1 MGDSASARTISTAK
15 TLISTDSA
23 PPTLS
28 PPPQSPAL
36 PDGWVKKKDSSGT
49 TYYEDTIN
57 SKTQWESPV
66 EHEATQDPDEQHD
79 DGKSEHEVE
88 PLKKINNQIYEA
100 RDKRE
105 TDRQDTRATSRTLT
119 VKSVPLPDAHSDP
132 TESGTPNVDT
142 GFDTTNKLCYFFY
155 AILLIIGCVM
165 SFLGLAAWL
174 TDNPFGQSSIERKN
188 LLGIDCY
195 YNQADCILKAP
206 KTHQC
211 VHAFA
216 RDYLHESI
224 GVQTPFLPMSTATK
238 GDVIKSMKDPTRA
251 EYLSAGTQYDVLD
264 LCSMHPEPVPEWDFD
279 AKMTAAYRSNNT
291 DAKKHIISCLQ
302 TQEFCPRAQ
311 SPETC
316 PDWYSRIGAWA
327 TTENYENKYVNRQDN
342 DNNKHNPNDDV
353 WNPGFPAAEM
363 ATSYPCKK
371 FDKTYGENRNYA
383 REICRLMR
391 TPRMALTHLQNNEYN
406 LFSTQNELCLAVC
419 LDAVVAVFSFTY
431 CVHLLR
437 DYFKSDGKDRFPWLK
452 NGVAR
457 VFVAVPA
464 VLVIAASLS
473 EMTRTQALGPT
484 SNKASKTALFP
495 TGSIIIAA
503 ISGGLA
509 VVLVSSAPFYRGFQI
524 PKDEGKDGERHVYEE
539 KGGRDGHDGVGPN
552 AGIYTNTSTARYYR
566 FMRSRNDL
574 LIAYCN
580 FLTFPI
586 LVLMIY
592 VRYNWYS
599 VDTHVQRAFFS
610 AVAVGV
616 LDITEVSVMGAL
628 YLVTEFEEWGS
639 RRTAVGQSIVDIKR
653 PWQIWFRHSNLVN
666 VATQLVF
673 FLSKM
678 AVFIPTILQIRQE
691 LAWLHR
697 TEGTVQFKGQRDGQ
711 QPLVAV
717 MVASFALN
725 HVFALLESMCYNI
738 GLYPGSWGG
747 KEAWCICYPDTQW
760 GKFHFRL
767 VVFAIMNLSVV
778 SVVNFTVQ

>member
-1 MGDSASARTISTAK
+1 VEKNKGQGWHTTTLTTSAK
-15 TLISTDSA
+15 
-23 PPTLS
+23 
-28 PPPQSPAL
+28 
-36 PDGWVKKKDSSGT
+36 
-49 TYYEDTIN
+49 E
-57 SKTQWESPV
+57 
-66 EHEATQDPDEQHD
+66 PDEP
-79 DGKSEHEVE
+79 E
-88 PLKKINNQIYEA
+88 P
-100 RDKRE
+100 
-105 TDRQDTRATSRTLT
+105 
-119 VKSVPLPDAHSDP
+119 
-132 TESGTPNVDT
+132 PNADI
-142 GFDTTNKLCYFFY
+142 GFDTTNKWCYYLY
-155 AILLIIGCVM
+155 AMFLIIGCVL
-165 SFLGLAAWL
+165 SILGLAAWL
-174 TDNPFGQSSIERKN
+174 TDNPFGKSTIARKN
-188 LLGIDCY
+188 LLDKDCF
-195 YNQADCILKAP
+195 YNQADCLLKAP

-216 RDYLHESI
+216 RGYMHESI

-238 GDVIKSMKDPTRA
+238 ADVIKSMKDPARE
-251 EYLSAGTQYDVLD
+251 EYKTAGTQYDVLD
-264 LCSMHPEPVPEWDFD
+264 LCSMHSEPGPEWGFD
-279 AKMTAAYRSNNT
+279 QKMKDAYLSNNT

-302 TQEFCPRAQ
+302 TQEFCPKSHTAL
-311 SPETC
+311 EAC
-316 PDWYSRIGAWA
+316 PAWYTRIGAWA
-327 TTENYENKYVNRQDN
+327 TTENYVNKYVNKQDN
-342 DNNKHNPNDDV
+342 DNNKANKEDDV
-353 WNPGFPAAEM
+353 WNPNPTFTTAEM
-363 ATSYPCKK
+363 ATTYPCVK
-371 FDKTYGENRNYA
+371 FDNTYKQFPEYA

-431 CVHLLR
+431 FIHLLR
-437 DYFKSDGKDRFPWLK
+437 DFFRSDDSGDRLPWLK

-464 VLVIAASLS
+464 VLVIAASLF
-473 EMTRTQALGPT
+473 EMTRTQALAPT
-484 SNKASKTALFP
+484 SDKTALFP
-495 TGSIIIAA
+495 TGSITIAV
-503 ISGGLA
+503 ISGSLA
-509 VVLVSSAPFYRGFQI
+509 VVLVSSAPFYSGVQI
-524 PKDEGKDGERHVYEE
+524 PADKGKVGEI
-539 KGGRDGHDGVGPN
+539 GRPGKEDTAVGPN

-566 FMRSRNDL
+566 FIRSRNDL

-599 VDTHVQRAFFS
+599 IDTHVQRAFFS

-616 LDITEVSVMGAL
+616 LDITEVCVMGAL
-628 YLVTEFEEWGS
+628 YLVTEFEEQGH
-639 RRTAVGQSIVDIKR
+639 RKTTVGTRTSEINKPQE
-653 PWQIWFRHSNLVN
+653 IWFRHSNIVN

-697 TEGTVQFKGQRDGQ
+697 TEGTHQFKGQQNGE

-717 MVASFALN
+717 MIASFALN
-725 HVFALLESMCYNI
+725 HVVALLESMCYNI
-738 GLYPGSWGG
+738 GWYPASWGG
-747 KEAWCICYPDTQW
+747 KQPWCSCFPGTQW

>member
-1 MGDSASARTISTAK
+1 MRPNPQTPSEMLAESRGI
-15 TLISTDSA
+15 IG
-23 PPTLS
+23 
-28 PPPQSPAL
+28 PPPPLTQPPARVPATVAEVDPWETKQDTKSGKPYYL
-36 PDGWVKKKDSSGT
+36 NTATGETTWDDPRAPASKKVEPEESQEE
-49 TYYEDTIN
+49 EDDHKEIN
-57 SKTQWESPV
+57 DQQAEARMQ
-66 EHEATQDPDEQHD
+66 HEAN
-79 DGKSEHEVE
+79 KSEIRVE
-88 PLKKINNQIYEA
+88 GRKTFKNH
-100 RDKRE
+100 
-105 TDRQDTRATSRTLT
+105 T
-119 VKSVPLPDAHSDP
+119 VVAQAEPA
-132 TESGTPNVDT
+132 TPNVDT
-142 GFDTTNKLCYFFY
+142 GFDNTNKLCYFFY
-155 AILLIIGCVM
+155 AILLIRGCVM

-174 TDNPFGQSSIERKN
+174 TDNPFGKSTSARKN
-188 LLGIDCY
+188 LLGTDCY
-195 YNQADCILKAP
+195 FNQADCLLKAE

-216 RDYLHESI
+216 RGYMHESI

-264 LCSMHPEPVPEWDFD
+264 LCSMHSIDID
-279 AKMTAAYRSNNT
+279 QKMKEAYLANNT

-316 PDWYSRIGAWA
+316 PAWYTRIGAWA
-327 TTENYENKYVNRQDN
+327 TTENYENKYVNKQDN
-342 DNNKHNPNDDV
+342 DNNKKNPKDDV

-363 ATSYPCKK
+363 ANSYPCQK
-371 FDKTYGENRNYA
+371 FDITYKKYPDHA

-437 DYFKSDGKDRFPWLK
+437 DYIKKGGQDRYPWLK

-484 SNKASKTALFP
+484 SNKTYKTALFP

-524 PKDEGKDGERHVYEE
+524 PKDEGKDDERE
-539 KGGRDGHDGVGPN
+539 VGTN
-552 AGIYTNTSTARYYR
+552 AGIYTNLSTARYYR

-628 YLVTEFEEWGS
+628 YLVTEFEGWDS
-639 RRTAVGQSIVDIKR
+639 RRTAVGQNDAVEIKK

-697 TEGTVQFKGQRDGQ
+697 TEGTEQFKGQRDGQ

-747 KEAWCICYPDTQW
+747 QGAWCICYPDTQW